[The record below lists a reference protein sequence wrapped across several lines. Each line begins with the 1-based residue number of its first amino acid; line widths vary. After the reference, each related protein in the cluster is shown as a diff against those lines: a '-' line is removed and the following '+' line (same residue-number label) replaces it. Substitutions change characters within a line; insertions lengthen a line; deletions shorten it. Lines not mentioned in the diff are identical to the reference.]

1 MQVLHWIFRSTF
13 KAKSRDKN
21 KNNKL
26 MPLRLDDDKLLEK
39 YKIIWAKIEDLK
51 NTELD
56 ALQVYNDRYIK
67 TKQNKNIW

>member
-13 KAKSRDKN
+13 KAKSGDKN
-21 KNNKL
+21 KNKL